1 VDFPTLPNA
10 VNGNGSDIGALEV
23 DSLFGNIS
31 ITRTPTSARV
41 KFKTDPGN
49 TYTLQQTSVLTN
61 LAWTNLVGTV
71 SGNGR
76 EGEATDMGP
85 QPPTRFY
92 RERSAP
98 SP

>member
-41 KFKTDPGN
+41 KFKTDHGN
-49 TYTLQQTSVLTN
+49 TYTLQQTSVITN
-61 LAWTNLVGTV
+61 GTWTNLVLSV
-71 SGNGR
+71 PGNGR
-76 EGEATDMGP
+76 EEEATDNGP
-85 QPPTRFY
+85 RPPGRFY
-92 RERSAP
+92 RVRSSP